1 MIKCFSNIILIHT
14 TVHILYHLSFFW
26 SLMLSVS
33 KKTVLLSNLPS
44 LSPPSTLNRSFIIFL
59 TPLPCFYPPLR
70 TRFIM
75 SPLHLFIS
83 PSPPLLLSP
92 SHFLLFTVLTVC
104 RLLTFRLVFFV
115 FISPP
120 FFLPSPIPPPVFLQL
135 LTWIGSPAVHALWSN
150 QSVHSPFLHIKTW
163 RPPFPLSICLHSFRF
178 PQSLSVDPSSHL
190 DSEFSAAFL
199 FLSSLI

>member
-1 MIKCFSNIILIHT
+1 MHYDKVFLQYYLNSHNCSHPLS
-14 TVHILYHLSFFW
+14 SFF
-26 SLMLSVS
+26 LLIFDALCEQEN
-33 KKTVLLSNLPS
+33 TVLLSNLPS

-70 TRFIM
+70 THFIM

-135 LTWIGSPAVHALWSN
+135 LT
-150 QSVHSPFLHIKTW
+150 
-163 RPPFPLSICLHSFRF
+163 
-178 PQSLSVDPSSHL
+178 
-190 DSEFSAAFL
+190 
-199 FLSSLI
+199 

>member
-1 MIKCFSNIILIHT
+1 MHYDKVFLQYYLNSHNCSHPLS
-14 TVHILYHLSFFW
+14 SFF
-26 SLMLSVS
+26 
-33 KKTVLLSNLPS
+33 LLIFDALCEQENSFIEKPAISQPS
-44 LSPPSTLNRSFIIFL
+44 IYTQSIFHNHPKPST
-59 TPLPCFYPPLR
+59 
-70 TRFIM
+70 
-75 SPLHLFIS
+75 
-83 PSPPLLLSP
+83 LLSP